1 MSSRDEISDCSTL
14 AIRIL
19 VGWCIL
25 EGLIQLGIWFTRWS
39 WLRWAE
45 NTLAVLAIFFGV
57 WIDFRISQIAQV
69 AIEGKN

>member
-1 MSSRDEISDCSTL
+1 MSSRDEISDYSTL

-25 EGLIQLGIWFTRWS
+25 EGLIRLGIWFMQWS

-45 NTLAVLAIFFGV
+45 DVLAALAILSFAFGLTSV
-57 WIDFRISQIAQV
+57 FRKLLKQ
-69 AIEGKN
+69 